1 MSHRRLTLLLAS
13 IWLVFGIVLGGIV
26 PGGEALA
33 KETVPFLP
41 QSISL
46 PTPLSP
52 ADADRYRKIF
62 DLQQDKKWKEADK
75 LIATLDDDLLLGR
88 VLSQRYL
95 HPTGWRSTYKQLR
108 DWLLE
113 YNDHPAASRII
124 WLAKKRRP
132 ANAKPL
138 PDPKSGYLN
147 GYGRTSLGRHYITIP
162 SSSQGRASPS
172 KTRSIARDIRRR
184 IRSGW
189 PSGAASLLTEENLRY
204 LTKFE
209 EGVLRA
215 DIAHGYFIYGK
226 DLKAIS
232 LAKQAIALG
241 GTSVYQ
247 AYWTAGIAAWRH
259 GNIDLAM
266 TFLRTLADHEDAP
279 AALVSSAAFWASR
292 GALRKGEGEESFR
305 FLDIAARHQDTFY
318 GTLAAEALGQDIRL
332 DFTLPEMD
340 PAFIA
345 WLADQPGGR
354 RAFALLQVGET
365 YHASR
370 ELRYLWKEMNWE
382 QRHQVMA
389 LAAHTHMAG
398 LSFRAADIFRREIG
412 ETWYGAL
419 YPVPDFETS
428 APIRVDQA
436 LLLAVMRQESGFN
449 PRAKSW
455 AKASGLMQL
464 MPATAA
470 FIARDR
476 RFRDTKRH
484 DLMVPEINIRLGE
497 EYILHLLEEPLIQDD
512 LVRLL
517 AAYNGGPGNLRKWTK
532 NINHGGD
539 TLMLLESLPS
549 RETRFYVKNV
559 MTNLWIYRKRLGQ
572 DARSVASLASGKVA
586 EYSPFAFNGG
596 AHCMLTRLSER
607 CR

>member
-1 MSHRRLTLLLAS
+1 MSHRRLTLLCAS
-13 IWLVFGIVLGGIV
+13 IWLVLGIAWGGIV
-26 PGGEALA
+26 PGGEAVA

-75 LIATLDDDLLLGR
+75 IIDALEDDLLLGR

-113 YNDHPAASRII
+113 YSDHPAASRIS
-124 WLAKKRRP
+124 WLAQKRRP

-147 GYGRTSLGRHYITIP
+147 GYGRTSLGRHYVTIP
-162 SSSQGRASPS
+162 ESSQGRASPA

-189 PSGAASLLTEENLRY
+189 PSGAVSLLTQENLRY

-241 GTSVYQ
+241 GASVHQ

-292 GALRKGEGEESFR
+292 GALRKGEVQESFR

-345 WLADQPGGR
+345 WLSDQPGGR
-354 RAFALLQVGET
+354 RTFALLQVGET

>member
-1 MSHRRLTLLLAS
+1 MCYRRCLLLIALL
-13 IWLVFGIVLGGIV
+13 WLGLNSVAQARETIPFSPQVLD
-26 PGGEALA
+26 
-33 KETVPFLP
+33 LP
-41 QSISL
+41 Q
-46 PTPLSP
+46 PLSA
-52 ADADRYRKIF
+52 ADAERYRQIF
-62 DLQQDKKWKEADK
+62 ALQHDKKWKEADK
-75 LIATLDDDLLLGR
+75 LIKALDDDLLLGR

-95 HPTGWRSTYKQLR
+95 HPTGWRSTYKELR
-108 DWLLE
+108 DWLDK
-113 YNDHPAASRII
+113 YNDHPAASRIF

-132 ANAKPL
+132 ANAKP
-138 PDPKSGYLN
+138 PKNPKSGYLN
-147 GYGRTSLGRHYITIP
+147 GYGRTSIGRHYTPIP
-162 SSSQGRASPS
+162 ASVSGRASPA

-184 IRSGW
+184 VRSGW
-189 PSGAASLLTEENLRY
+189 PSGAVALLTQDNLRY
-204 LTKFE
+204 LTKYE

-241 GTSVYQ
+241 GASVHQ

-259 GNIDLAM
+259 GDIQLAM

-279 AALVSSAAFWASR
+279 AALMSSAAFWASR
-292 GALRKGEGEESFR
+292 GALRMGEVEESFR

-318 GTLAAEALGQDIRL
+318 GTLAAEALGQDIGL
-332 DFTLPEMD
+332 DFSLPKID

-345 WLADQPGGR
+345 WLSDQPGGR
-354 RAFALLQVGET
+354 RVFALLQVGET

-370 ELRYLWKEMNWE
+370 ELRYLWKEMDWV
-382 QRHQVMA
+382 QRHQVMT

-419 YPVPDFETS
+419 YPVPDFETD

-464 MPATAA
+464 MPSTAA

-476 RFRDTKRH
+476 RFRDTRRH
-484 DLMVPEINIRLGE
+484 DLMIPEVNIRLGE
-497 EYILHLLEEPLIQDD
+497 DYILHLLEEPLIEGD

-517 AAYNGGPGNLRKWTK
+517 AAYNGGPGNLRKWINK
-532 NINHGGD
+532 VNHGGD

-572 DARSVASLASGKVA
+572 EALSVASLASGTA
-586 EYSPFAFNGG
+586 AAYSPFAFNGG
-596 AHCMLTRLSER
+596 THCMLMRLSER
-607 CR
+607 CQ